1 MTAGHRVA
9 ATDAAPE
16 DRSCLD
22 LKHLYLEELR
32 RILASEKP
40 RAWPR
45 GIQWIIDYTETHPV
59 GVHRG
64 ARDRTGVRTDL
75 PTGVYA
81 RSLDLGFTTG
91 LCRAQGL
98 GG

>member
-1 MTAGHRVA
+1 MCGHRAA

-16 DRSCLD
+16 DQCCLD
-22 LKHLYLEELR
+22 LKHLYLDELR

-59 GVHRG
+59 GVHR
-64 ARDRTGVRTDL
+64 RVRNAL
-75 PTGVYA
+75 EP
-81 RSLDLGFTTG
+81 RSTT
-91 LCRAQGL
+91 CSAPSCATRR
-98 GG
+98 